1 MNSYKNILVVADV
14 NNVEQSALAR
24 AFQIVRD
31 LTEPRS
37 NYFFSIYL

>member
-1 MNSYKNILVVADV
+1 MNEYKNILVVADV

-31 LTEPRS
+31 LPES
-37 NYFFSIYL
+37 SINYFFLVYL

>member
-24 AFQIVRD
+24 AFQIVQD
-31 LTEPRS
+31 LPDPPH
-37 NYFFSIYL
+37 YILSIYL